1 MAKSDIQQ
9 QIDGLQHHI
18 DSLLDNNNLLKHQV
32 DSLQQSINSTRDSL
46 QNMLQQNPSDTVSSI
61 SSYDWEMIL
70 WLLFC
75 IVIGCGLLWGIWCLL
90 RNTLPSRYKDFI
102 KRWWWILPITIVL
115 LWVIV
120 AYWQALLAV
129 AALLLI
135 AYGAYN
141 YFGKKKEKSML
152 EKKDFEVNYEDDK
165 SSFSSVNKEEG
176 QPTKVAESPCI
187 AAVASDTRKQKNQDG
202 YCEAYIEKYQARII
216 AIADG
221 VGSSINAEK
230 GSSLVTSKAVELIK
244 NAIEANGTVNFN
256 SIFDKIQIDFDGI
269 FNQIQAELD
278 AEVEREYTDEHQ
290 LAELKPASY
299 GTTLIIGID
308 LPDRFIAAYVGNGSI
323 WHVSGLFNTFPSMV
337 CLPWNA
343 VNLLTPD
350 TIMSGG
356 KEALYKIFFYK
367 GEKKHHKPT
376 VLQLS
381 KLDESPGDIFI
392 LTTDG
397 VYSSDHAIAA
407 KDDEGE
413 IWIPSTN
420 QFGLLNDMLKAYV
433 EGNEEINDETLRQ
446 MLVRYL
452 AHIKEAKIM
461 DDDTTLAVFISNE
474 AKNHFMEKRMKDET
488 N

>member
-1 MAKSDIQQ
+1 MSQAYNILFSNIMSNEKIQDTLEWLKEQ
-9 QIDGLQHHI
+9 I
-18 DSLLDNNNLLKHQV
+18 DSLSNSNDSLQSKI
-32 DSLQQSINSTRDSL
+32 DSLQQAT
-46 QNMLQQNPSDTVSSI
+46 SDSI
-61 SSYDWEMIL
+61 SSPHNIIYNCQTANGASDSVSTNINGWY
-70 WLLFC
+70 
-75 IVIGCGLLWGIWCLL
+75 VIGGILCLAL
-90 RNTLPSRYKDFI
+90 I
-102 KRWWWILPITIVL
+102 WWI
-115 LWVIV
+115 
-120 AYWQALLAV
+120 YKRFR
-129 AALLLI
+129 
-135 AYGAYN
+135 N
-141 YFGKKKEKSML
+141 RKNKSMSG
-152 EKKDFEVNYEDDK
+152 KKDFEVNYEDDI
-165 SSFSSVNKEEG
+165 SSFSSVSNNEVS
-176 QPTKVAESPCI
+176 PISASPCV
-187 AAVASDTRKQKNQDG
+187 AAVASDTLKPKNQDG
-202 YCEAYIEKYQARII
+202 YCEAYIEKYCARII

-221 VGSSINAEK
+221 VGSSFNAEK
-230 GSSLVTSKAVELIK
+230 GSRLVTSKAVELIK
-244 NAIEANGTVNFN
+244 NAIEANGTVHFN

-278 AEVEREYTDEHQ
+278 AQVESEYTDEHQ
-290 LAELKPASY
+290 VAELKSASY

-343 VNLLTPD
+343 INLLTPD
-350 TIMSGG
+350 TVMNGG

-376 VLQLS
+376 VLQIS
-381 KLDESPGDIFI
+381 KLNETPGDIFI

-413 IWIPSTN
+413 IWIPSTP
-420 QFGLLNDMLKAYV
+420 QFGLLNDKLKTYV
-433 EGNEEINDETLRQ
+433 EGNEDINDDTLRQ

-452 AHIKEAKIM
+452 AHLKDAKIM

-474 AKNHFMEKRMKDET
+474 AKNHFMEMRMKDET

>member
-1 MAKSDIQQ
+1 MVTPRIQKQLEELQQ
-9 QIDGLQHHI
+9 QF
-18 DSLLDNNNLLKHQV
+18 DSLANNSDSLQRKV
-32 DSLQQSINSTRDSL
+32 DSLQQAMNDTIASL
-46 QNMLQQNPSDTVSSI
+46 QSMI
-61 SSYDWEMIL
+61 SNEQSVEAQSESMANGIIVWMIIGV
-70 WLLFC
+70 LLC
-75 IVIGCGLLWGIWCLL
+75 VALLWWM
-90 RNTLPSRYKDFI
+90 YKHFR
-102 KRWWWILPITIVL
+102 KE
-115 LWVIV
+115 
-120 AYWQALLAV
+120 
-129 AALLLI
+129 
-135 AYGAYN
+135 
-141 YFGKKKEKSML
+141 KEKSML

-165 SSFSSVNKEEG
+165 SSFSSVNKEEVR
-176 QPTKVAESPCI
+176 PTKIAASPCI
-187 AAVASDTRKQKNQDG
+187 AAVASDTRKPKNQDG

-221 VGSSINAEK
+221 VGSSFNAEK
-230 GSSLVTSKAVELIK
+230 GSSVVTAKAVELVK
-244 NAIEANGTVNFN
+244 DAIEANETVNFN
-256 SIFDKIQIDFDGI
+256 SIFDKIQVNFDMI
-269 FNQIQAELD
+269 FDQVQSALD
-278 AEVEREYTDEHQ
+278 AEVESEYTDEHQ

-323 WHVSGLFNTFPSMV
+323 WHISGLFNTFPSVV

-350 TIMSGG
+350 TIMRGG

-376 VLQLS
+376 VLQIS
-381 KLDESPGDIFI
+381 KLNETPGDIFV

-420 QFGLLNDMLKAYV
+420 QLGLLHDMLKAYV
-433 EGNEEINDETLRQ
+433 EGNEEINDNTLRQ